1 MSKQTLFLFFI
12 TLIISTTA
20 LPKAEALGI
29 GPPSFE
35 LDLHRGGSNSTKVYI
50 TSDGLTGELVVG
62 KESLPFRVEPATI
75 NITSDDTNKPVEI
88 TFYGNKT
95 LEPDVYEGKVT
106 FLAYTGGFVAV
117 GIKIRAKINLL
128 EEVAKTQEEATET
141 PSMETSEQE
150 PEIESRNNETSIS
163 PYILG
168 GVAGVVLAVCLFT
181 IALWWRGR

>member
-1 MSKQTLFLFFI
+1 M
-12 TLIISTTA
+12 
-20 LPKAEALGI
+20 
-29 GPPSFE
+29 
-35 LDLHRGGSNSTKVYI
+35 
-50 TSDGLTGELVVG
+50 
-62 KESLPFRVEPATI
+62 
-75 NITSDDTNKPVEI
+75 
-88 TFYGNKT
+88 
-95 LEPDVYEGKVT
+95 
-106 FLAYTGGFVAV
+106 